1 MIVANISLTTSLWR
15 RQVSFSILKIGN
27 AIKATASGKQTEL
40 EIESGV
46 LVCRCAHRLTLQTWE
61 EATYNSQRTPSTCS
75 RRGRLPPSDSSNHS
89 CLSKWKQK
97 SKHCLQNKA
106 HTPLVT
112 GVLQAGINVMIVTAE
127 NKFSY
132 VWQLPENIG
141 RGQGVCTAQQH
152 LCELISHIA
161 DGKPAADW
169 DSRRWPVWLRRTWRR
184 LGGKSMS
191 LQWQPKMIF
200 RKCQM
205 HGRWRTGTSFNVF
218 SNYLLWAP
226 VQLIKQNYMA

>member
-1 MIVANISLTTSLWR
+1 
-15 RQVSFSILKIGN
+15 
-27 AIKATASGKQTEL
+27 
-40 EIESGV
+40 
-46 LVCRCAHRLTLQTWE
+46 
-61 EATYNSQRTPSTCS
+61 
-75 RRGRLPPSDSSNHS
+75 
-89 CLSKWKQK
+89 
-97 SKHCLQNKA
+97 
-106 HTPLVT
+106 
-112 GVLQAGINVMIVTAE
+112 MIVTAE

-191 LQWQPKMIF
+191 LQWQLKMVF
-200 RKCQM
+200 WKCQM
-205 HGRWRTGTSFNVF
+205 HSRWRTGMSFNIF
-218 SNYLLWAP
+218 SNNLLRAP
-226 VQLIKQNYMA
+226 VQLIKQNYTASLKPFAFTSFLHKNPYRNVKVSSFNLLNSTYASHSGTSDMFERTCMLSLKAGMPWKFGFRKTYSGQKAKASLPSSCHIFLGGVWHMFGENSYFKWF